1 MAYKDL
7 QDESESE
14 SESESENERPKKS
27 GKGKKIGGCVVGGC
41 LTCYAVLI
49 GVVAHIVITKIA
61 TIQPSWIQPQY
72 DAKHHLRTPAN
83 VTMYEWWPS
92 TSTDCA
98 RSVEDRLSVP
108 RTKEEFDRCGTPCYN
123 SSLPLDMDAF
133 FNATEQQLE
142 LVSFPS
148 RLGASGQPTVQISAW
163 WMPAM
168 IQNASNASI
177 INPNASIIVLTHGM
191 SGSNIAMRVLVP
203 AYMLQKLGYSVLLPD
218 LRDHGLSG
226 KSKNPDKESWGAEYH
241 LDVLGAWDWAVAYKA
256 GNDANKVGLMGNS
269 MGGFASASAAGLESK
284 VPALFLD
291 GAVYDPYME
300 LLVDSLPVPSW
311 FAQVLALPAWWL
323 AEKIVGISLRHQ
335 TPEKTIPTR
344 TKKLPVG
351 MVYGKEDSLV
361 QGAKK
366 RYTDLFANNPAA
378 AQRTVTFWPDGKC
391 HGDAHVLASIQY
403 PDEYEK
409 KLDAFWSCVFN
420 GTKCVAAV

>member
-1 MAYKDL
+1 
-7 QDESESE
+7 
-14 SESESENERPKKS
+14 
-27 GKGKKIGGCVVGGC
+27 
-41 LTCYAVLI
+41 
-49 GVVAHIVITKIA
+49 
-61 TIQPSWIQPQY
+61 
-72 DAKHHLRTPAN
+72 
-83 VTMYEWWPS
+83 
-92 TSTDCA
+92 
-98 RSVEDRLSVP
+98 
-108 RTKEEFDRCGTPCYN
+108 
-123 SSLPLDMDAF
+123 
-133 FNATEQQLE
+133 
-142 LVSFPS
+142 
-148 RLGASGQPTVQISAW
+148 
-163 WMPAM
+163 M

-269 MGGFASASAAGLESK
+269 MGGFVSAIAAGLESK
-284 VPALFLD
+284 VPGLFLD

-300 LLVDSLPVPSW
+300 LLVDSLRPYLGPFAPVLTVPG
-311 FAQVLALPAWWL
+311 WWL
-323 AEKIVGISLRHQ
+323 AEKILGISLRHQ
-335 TPEKTIPTR
+335 LPEKVEALGTR
-344 TKKLPVG
+344 TQKCQVG

-391 HGDAHVLASIQY
+391 HGDAHVMASIQY

-420 GTKCVAAV
+420 ATKCVAVV